1 MKKQNYLAPHLPWQ
15 SEFDHHYACW
25 ANNHRGWAKAKKSNK
40 RLAKK
45 RENREWKKEVRTNA
59 ADDG

>member
-1 MKKQNYLAPHLPWQ
+1 MKTANYLKGYLRGQ

-25 ANNHRGWAKAKKSNK
+25 ASNHRGWAKMKKSNK

-45 RENREWKKEVRTNA
+45 RENRNWRREIANA
-59 ADDG
+59 ERQT